1 MVYGIVEFN
10 ERNKMNSL
18 LVFFFFALVVVVVVC
33 FDFLV
38 FFVGS
43 IGCIWL
49 KYLHRYKKVLITSPP
64 QIMEQ

>member
-18 LVFFFFALVVVVVVC
+18 LVFFFLLWMWLWLFC

-49 KYLHRYKKVLITSPP
+49 KYLHRNKKVLITSPP